1 MRFLKNTI
9 LGEKISEAL
18 KSVLPVTLIV
28 LLLITTVVPVPAA
41 MLVAFLIGAIMLVI
55 GMGLF
60 TLGAETSMTPMG
72 QYVGSEMTKSKRLT
86 LIVLVSF
93 VVGVMITISE
103 PDLQVLAEQISSI
116 PNLMLILTVSI
127 GVGLMLIIAMLR
139 IIFKVKLKYLLIFF
153 YAIVFGLIVFVP
165 ENFIP
170 MSFDSGGVTTGP
182 MTVPFIMALGVG
194 VASIRSDDG
203 AEDDSFGLVA
213 LCSVGPILAV
223 MLLGLIFNVDAQVAG
238 DYVMSSAHMST
249 DITMLFVKEIPHY
262 LKEVAIAVFPIVI
275 FFLVFRLVRGDRGK
289 KGVGRILVGVVYT
302 YLGLVLFLTGVN
314 VGFMPVGNYIGYS
327 LANSDFSWVI
337 VPLGMVIGYF
347 IVAAEPAVHVL
358 TKQVEEATA
367 GTIPGAALSLS
378 LSIGVAAS
386 VGIAMIRVL
395 TGMSILWIII
405 PGYLI
410 AIALSFFVPDLFTSV
425 AFDSGG
431 VASGPMTA
439 TFLLPFAVGA
449 CDAVGGNIVTD
460 AFGVVALVAMT
471 PLIAIQILGLIYKIK
486 LDKTQ
491 QNASEAVDQNK
502 AEETIIVPDPS
513 DEDIIEF

>member
-1 MRFLKNTI
+1 MGLFKNTI
-9 LGEKISEAL
+9 LTEKIAESL
-18 KSVLPVTLIV
+18 KSVLPVTFIV
-28 LLLITTVVPVPAA
+28 LLLLVTIVPVPAA
-41 MLVAFLIGAIMLVI
+41 MLVSFLIGAVMLVV

-72 QYVGSEMTKSKRLT
+72 EYVGSEITKSKKLP
-86 LIVLVSF
+86 LIVFVSF
-93 VVGVMITISE
+93 FVGVMITISE
-103 PDLQVLAEQISSI
+103 PDLQVLAEQVSSI
-116 PNLMLILTVSI
+116 PNFTLVLTVSI
-127 GVGLMLIIAMLR
+127 GVGIMLVVSMLR
-139 IIFKVKLKYLLIFF
+139 IIFKIKLKYLLIFF
-153 YAIVFGLIVFVP
+153 YAIVFGLLFFVP

-213 LCSVGPILAV
+213 LCSIGPILAV
-223 MLLGLIFNVDAQVAG
+223 MLLGLIFDVDAQV
-238 DYVMSSAHMST
+238 VSSYGMPDADTSR
-249 DITMLFVKEIPHY
+249 DITMLFIRDIPHY

-275 FFLVFRLVRGDRGK
+275 FFLLFRLVRGGRGK
-289 KGVGRILVGVVYT
+289 KGLGKILVGVIYT
-302 YLGLVLFLTGVN
+302 YVGLVLFLTGVN
-314 VGFMPVGNYIGYS
+314 VGFMPVGNYLGHE
-327 LANSDFSWVI
+327 LAASEFSWVI

-367 GTIPGAALSLS
+367 GTIPGKALSLS
-378 LSIGVAAS
+378 LSLGVAAS
-386 VGIAMIRVL
+386 VGIAMTRVL
-395 TGMSILWIII
+395 TGISILWIII

-410 AIALSFFVPDLFTSV
+410 AIVLSFFVPDLFTSV

-449 CDAVGGNIVTD
+449 CSAVGGNIVTD
-460 AFGVVALVAMT
+460 AFGVVAMVAMT

-486 LDKTQ
+486 LNKTQ
-491 QNASEAVDQNK
+491 KALAETVSEEPIN
-502 AEETIIVPDPS
+502 EEIITPDSS
-513 DEDIIEF
+513 DDDIIEF